1 MCGIVGYCGTKNAQP
16 ILVDGLKR
24 LEYRGYDSAGLSV
37 MQSHEIVT
45 VKTIGKVERLVD
57 RLKDSTLN
65 GTIGIAHTRWAT
77 HGKPSESNAHP
88 HYDCLSKL
96 SVIHNGIVENHYEL
110 RQELERKGHEFQSE
124 TDTEVIAHLLEDAMK
139 ECKSLPEAVRLVL
152 PLLEGTFGMIAMSV
166 DDSGTLV
173 AARMGSPLIL
183 GVGKDE
189 YFLASDAT
197 ALLKHTRNMV
207 YLDDGEMAIVN
218 SEGYEVRTFDN
229 KAVRKTVEE
238 LLEDIAQVQK
248 NGHAHFMLKEMMEQP
263 EVIMNTIRG
272 RLDIDNGTAVL
283 GGLRDV
289 AEKLRDIKRIIIVG
303 CGSAYY
309 AGLIGEYMLEEYAGI
324 SVEVEF
330 ASEFRY
336 RKPVLDKRTA
346 VIAISQSG
354 ETADTLAAIREAKEK
369 GSLTLGIINAVGTT
383 IARETDAGVYNHA
396 GPEIGVASTKAF
408 LSQVTVLALFALFLG
423 RQRSLSLVMGQRI
436 AKEIK
441 ELPNLVEEL
450 LKRRDVYRTAAS
462 HFEGAEHSLFLG
474 RKYCHP
480 IAHEGALKIKE
491 ISYIHAEG
499 YAAGEMKHGPIAL
512 IEDGFPVVVIAPK
525 DSVFDKSMSNLQ
537 EIKARGGKVLLVTTD
552 GAEHDT
558 NLIDSVIT
566 IPKTLEMLT
575 PILAVIPLQFL
586 AYETACMRSC
596 DPDMP
601 RNLAKSV
608 TVE

>member
-1 MCGIVGYCGTKNAQP
+1 MCGIVGYCGTKSAQP

-37 MQSHEIVT
+37 MQQNGIAT
-45 VKTIGKVERLVD
+45 VKTTGKVEELVN
-57 RLKDSTLN
+57 RLKDNSLE
-65 GTIGIAHTRWAT
+65 GSMGIAHTRWAT
-77 HGKPSESNAHP
+77 HGSPTELNAHP
-88 HYDCLSKL
+88 HQGCLSKV
-96 SVIHNGIVENHYEL
+96 SVIHNGIIENHFKL
-110 RQELERKGHEFQSE
+110 RKELEGKGHEFQSE
-124 TDTEVIAHLLEDAMK
+124 TDSEVLAHLLEDEMK
-139 ECKSLPEAVRLVL
+139 EGKMLPEAVRAVL
-152 PLLEGTFGMIAMSV
+152 PKLEGTYGMIAMSS
-166 DDSGTLV
+166 DDSQTIV

-183 GVGKDE
+183 GIGDDE

-207 YLDDGEMAIVN
+207 YLDDGELAIITPD
-218 SEGYEVRTFDN
+218 SYEVRTFDN
-229 KAVRKTVEE
+229 QAVRKTVEE
-238 LLEDIAQVQK
+238 LLEDITQVQK

-272 RLDIDNGTAVL
+272 RLDVENGTAVL

-309 AGLIGEYMLEEYAGI
+309 AGLVGEYMLEEYAGI

-336 RKPVLDKRTA
+336 RKAVLDKRTA

-354 ETADTLAAIREAKEK
+354 ETADTLAAVREAKEK
-369 GSLTLGIINAVGTT
+369 GSLTLGIVNAVGTT

-436 AKEIK
+436 AKEIQHMPK
-441 ELPNLVEEL
+441 LIEGL
-450 LKRRDVYRTAAS
+450 LKKREEYRAAAEI
-462 HFEGAEHSLFLG
+462 FVGAEHAFFLG

-480 IAHEGALKIKE
+480 IAHEGALKLKE

-512 IEDGFPVVVIAPK
+512 IEENFPVVVIAPK

-537 EIKARGGKVLLVTTD
+537 EINARVGNVFLLTTE
-552 GAEHDT
+552 GAE
-558 NLIDSVIT
+558 
-566 IPKTLEMLT
+566 
-575 PILAVIPLQFL
+575 
-586 AYETACMRSC
+586 
-596 DPDMP
+596 
-601 RNLAKSV
+601 
-608 TVE
+608 